1 MMRRTGA
8 VLALTAMTL
17 GATLTG
23 AGSTFIYPLLSSWA
37 YQYEK
42 ETGNRL
48 NYQSIGSGG
57 GVRQIVNRTVDF
69 GASDAPMTPEEVEKH
84 SLFQFPVAIGGVVVA
99 FNLPKV
105 TELNLTTEALCGVFL
120 GKITRWN
127 DPLIQKANPGVNLPD
142 LPIRVVH
149 RSDGSGTTWI
159 FTHFLA
165 QACPEWKEKVGYG
178 KAVDW
183 PTGIG
188 GKGNEGVAN
197 YLRRLRGSI
206 GYVEYAYA
214 LQNRLSTAR
223 VENRDGKFVEPSME
237 TFQEAARHA
246 TWKPDQ
252 HFYEVLTWEPG
263 ERAYP
268 ITGATFILLAREK
281 KENNRR
287 VVAFF
292 QWAFEKGDAIAER
305 LHYIPLPQDVKE
317 AIRAY
322 WKANG
327 LME

>member
-1 MMRRTGA
+1 MKRTA
-8 VLALTAMTL
+8 VLLSAVLL
-17 GATLTG
+17 VGATLTG
-23 AGSTFIYPLLSSWA
+23 AGSTFIYPLLSAWA
-37 YQYEK
+37 YQYGK

-69 GASDAPMTPEEVEKH
+69 GASDAPMTPEELEKH
-84 SLFQFPVAIGGVVVA
+84 RLYQFPVAIGGVVVA
-99 FNLPKV
+99 FNLPKI
-105 TELNLTTEALCGVFL
+105 TNLNFSTEALCGIFL
-120 GKITRWN
+120 GRITRWN
-127 DPLIQKANPGVNLPD
+127 DTLITRDNPGISLPD

-165 QACPEWKEKVGYG
+165 RACPEWEEKVGYG
-178 KAVDW
+178 KAVNW

-214 LQNRLSTAR
+214 LQNKLSTAR
-223 VENRDGKFVEPSME
+223 VENRAGAFVEPSVE

-246 TWKPDQ
+246 SWKAEQ

-268 ITGATFILLAREK
+268 ITGATFILLAREAAEK
-281 KENNRR
+281 NRR
-287 VVAFF
+287 VIEFF
-292 QWAFEKGDAIAER
+292 SWGFEKGDAIAAR
-305 LHYIPLPQDVKE
+305 LHYVPLPAEVKQ
-317 AIRAY
+317 AIRDY
-322 WKANG
+322 WKAHG
-327 LME
+327 LVE